1 MKFADIAKRV
11 RVDKPDKFKLADCD
25 PKDTCG
31 LDIDKSDAND
41 FLADGQKRLA
51 DLQDKLYAQNRWA
64 VLAVLQGMDAAG
76 KDGVISHVLASI
88 NPQGCEVHPF
98 KQPGPEELAHD
109 FLWRANK
116 RLPERGRIGIFNRS
130 YYEEVIVVRVHP
142 EFLDKQNLPDDVNGK
157 DIWQRRFDSIRHFE
171 RHLVRNGISVL
182 KFFLNVSREEQRKR
196 FLDRIEQPNKRWKFS
211 MNDVRERGL
220 WDKYMAAY
228 DEAICSTSS
237 DEAPWHVIPADR
249 KWFSRLAVASVMV
262 EAMER
267 LDLAFPRVEGAALDE
282 LKKAKAA
289 LEAEK

>member
-1 MKFADIAKRV
+1 MKFADIAKRE
-11 RVDKPDKFKLADCD
+11 RVDKPDKCKLADCD

-41 FLADGQKRLA
+41 LLADGQKRLA

-211 MNDVRERGL
+211 MADVHERSL

-228 DEAICSTSS
+228 DEAIRGTSS
-237 DEAPWHVIPADR
+237 DEAPWHV
-249 KWFSRLAVASVMV
+249 
-262 EAMER
+262 
-267 LDLAFPRVEGAALDE
+267 
-282 LKKAKAA
+282 
-289 LEAEK
+289 